1 MLTIAYLRFI
11 TGWMGRIR
19 SKITAWPGS
28 AAASSKHSTGLRCS
42 LLVSLPPVLLC
53 YRKSRDGLISCF
65 ARTAVAATAV
75 TVAMMFG
82 LAIAA
87 RIHFAGSLP
96 FWGVSL
102 DRPSQS
108 FRRRRGTGSSLEKR
122 YSWPGQNRRY
132 WDPPS

>member
-1 MLTIAYLRFI
+1 ML
-11 TGWMGRIR
+11 
-19 SKITAWPGS
+19 TAWPGS
-28 AAASSKHSTGLRCS
+28 AVASSKHSTGLRC
-42 LLVSLPPVLLC
+42 LRLVSLPPVLLY

-65 ARTAVAATAV
+65 ARTATAA
-75 TVAMMFG
+75 TVAMMSG

-108 FRRRRGTGSSLEKR
+108 FRRRRGTGSSPEER
-122 YSWPGQNRRY
+122 HSWPGQNRRY
-132 WDPPS
+132 